1 MNFWGGCI
9 IVYDLKGTKYFS
21 RETFFH
27 VSEKKLPKMATG
39 EAREG
44 GREGR
49 ILNLRARTEKRNG
62 AVLGDKTRLPLK
74 KN

>member
-44 GREGR
+44 GREGG
-49 ILNLRARTEKRNG
+49 E
-62 AVLGDKTRLPLK
+62 DLK
-74 KN
+74 LTCEN